1 MDSSSD
7 STTLS
12 ESLAPFRACLT
23 CQDQRKTTSLS
34 IAKQGVENST
44 NPTWVPVRQP
54 GSEKPEASFS
64 SPHSCCHWKPLPCCG
79 VTGSF
84 VPRPRHPPHSTARQ
98 KHRPCWCHH
107 PTNARPKPPQRTSLS
122 PIKGSEAELPP
133 GTALTACRASSC
145 SPQNTQKQNSLG
157 ITETSQIFNSFP
169 PLLPCPRGN
178 EREFWVGGVGAEAK
192 AGRGG
197 GSSSSWLCLTSSLK
211 PREIAP
217 RYKPGGNRPKTLSC
231 APTLSSAPLQTPSQ
245 RGAGMAQYDRIPH
258 RIYSKFFMWS

>member
-1 MDSSSD
+1 MLWRNRILCATASASSSLDSSSETPSLLVPSSYKCTAKAPTED
-7 STTLS
+7 QP
-12 ESLAPFRACLT
+12 ESHQRLRGRAAPCH
-23 CQDQRKTTSLS
+23 
-34 IAKQGVENST
+34 
-44 NPTWVPVRQP
+44 
-54 GSEKPEASFS
+54 
-64 SPHSCCHWKPLPCCG
+64 SPHCLQSQLMLP
-79 VTGSF
+79 TE
-84 VPRPRHPPHSTARQ
+84 HSETEFSWH
-98 KHRPCWCHH
+98 HRDF
-107 PTNARPKPPQRTSLS
+107 TD
-122 PIKGSEAELPP
+122 
-133 GTALTACRASSC
+133 
-145 SPQNTQKQNSLG
+145 
-157 ITETSQIFNSFP
+157 FNSFP